1 MAMRTRG
8 LPLLAMMEEEE
19 QLGSNQLG
27 MQPRMLSKWKG
38 TQMMI

>member
-1 MAMRTRG
+1 MRTRG

-19 QLGSNQLG
+19 QLSSNILA
-27 MQPRMLSKWKG
+27 MQPRMLPKWKG